1 MIHAIALNA
10 KTPTP
15 RRVTNVAKIT
25 FRPAAKND
33 VNVLLN
39 AKLRF
44 DFSVGPPVKTGGF
57 PRPYG
62 GRGGAGVAR
71 PKKCFRP
78 LGEARSRAKIAGF
91 AVDSSGRES
100 QGVSP

>member
-1 MIHAIALNA
+1 MVRLANDATRRRCFGGVGNA
-10 KTPTP
+10 S
-15 RRVTNVAKIT
+15 RVG
-25 FRPAAKND
+25 
-33 VNVLLN
+33 
-39 AKLRF
+39 

-71 PKKCFRP
+71 SKKCFRP
-78 LGEARSRAKIAGF
+78 LGEALSRAKNAGF
-91 AVDSSGRES
+91 AVDSSGCES